1 MRRVASL
8 LFALGVAACSEDA
21 SRPVP
26 GASAAPTATAA
37 SVLEPGAFRPGSTP
51 APVGGP
57 AVSARPV
64 AAHVA
69 LAPVRVSVVRLSAG
83 QGEDGHGHTVAAV
96 RPVAIDLET
105 EGGWHAGA
113 LATTLTVGDLRF
125 HDMGYP
131 SVTTMRFVVADERA
145 LPRDVEVALEAG
157 ATPFAPSAR
166 RRVVAP
172 TLPVTR

>member
-1 MRRVASL
+1 MRRAASL
-8 LFALGVAACSEDA
+8 LVALAVAACSEDA

-26 GASAAPTATAA
+26 GASASPNATAA

-51 APVGGP
+51 APVGPP
-57 AVSARPV
+57 AVSGHAG
-64 AAHVA
+64 VA
-69 LAPVRVSVVRLSAG
+69 LAPVRVSVVRLAAF

-96 RPVAIDLET
+96 RPAAIDLET
-105 EGGWHAGA
+105 EGGWHAGG

-131 SVTTMRFVVADERA
+131 SVTTMRFIVADEGA

-157 ATPFAPSAR
+157 ATPFAPAAR

-172 TLPVTR
+172 SLPVTR